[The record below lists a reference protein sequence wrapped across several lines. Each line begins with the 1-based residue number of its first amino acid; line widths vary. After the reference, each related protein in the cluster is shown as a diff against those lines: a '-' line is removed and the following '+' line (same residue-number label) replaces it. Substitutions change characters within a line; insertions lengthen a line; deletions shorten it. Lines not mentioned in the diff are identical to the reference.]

1 MLFLPAK
8 ALFKFTPALM
18 SAGAV
23 GPHSAA
29 AGRIIEGRIYRLSP
43 MGPQFGG
50 ISSMKSK
57 PQVGNASGQAMPGL
71 QRALVF
77 LQRAKGIKPSLRST
91 LPCRGEQEPGTLKST
106 CMRTTERWYQQ
117 VIDSLIHRVSKI
129 NELLK

>member
-8 ALFKFTPALM
+8 ALFNFMPALM
-18 SAGAV
+18 SAVAV
-23 GPHSAA
+23 GPPFAVE
-29 AGRIIEGRIYRLSP
+29 GRIIEGRIYWLSP

-57 PQVGNASGQAMPGL
+57 PQVANASGQAMPGL

-91 LPCRGEQEPGTLKST
+91 LPCRRKQ
-106 CMRTTERWYQQ
+106 
-117 VIDSLIHRVSKI
+117 
-129 NELLK
+129 